1 MLSNES
7 ALLITWLKD
16 WSFRFSMSLSSEY
29 SGLISFRI
37 DWTELLAI
45 QGTLKSLL
53 QNHSSI
59 ASILWCSAF
68 MVQLSCPSMTTGK
81 TIALTR
87 QTFVGKVIPLLFNM
101 MSRFVIA
108 FLSRSKRILISWL
121 QSSSQ

>member
-16 WSFRFSMSLSSEY
+16 WSFRFSMSLSSKY

-53 QNHSSI
+53 QNHSSN
-59 ASILWCSAF
+59 ASIFGA
-68 MVQLSCPSMTTGK
+68 QLS
-81 TIALTR
+81 L
-87 QTFVGKVIPLLFNM
+87 
-101 MSRFVIA
+101 
-108 FLSRSKRILISWL
+108 
-121 QSSSQ
+121 